1 MYKIRYNNGQ
11 SFCMTQFNLL
21 TFHFIS
27 ILFLKVNEVVFLQIE
42 VKTKKKAR
50 LRGRLA
56 HD

>member
-11 SFCMTQFNLL
+11 SFCITQFNLL

-27 ILFLKVNEVVFLQIE
+27 ILFLKVNEVALLQIE
-42 VKTKKKAR
+42 VKTKKKVG